1 MKRYKI
7 RKEQLER
14 VVESFVMENNTKK
27 GLNESQLLKEGFS
40 DLVSMMK
47 DAIKKMTK
55 DIQSKME
62 KDPQVKADIQKAAE
76 SMGGMTEDAEGDL
89 QQLDGA
95 EEILAEWLTES
106 KGVLTEGVIGKLV
119 GRLMQALGLGG
130 IALSIP
136 AFISQIP
143 GWSDFQWTTDLHM
156 YTSELCGT
164 YVQYCGALTMLA
176 VGLSIVLAF
185 AGLAKTLKN
194 K

>member
-7 RKEQLER
+7 RKEQLES
-14 VVESFVMENNTKK
+14 VVESFVMENTKK
-27 GLNESQLLKEGFS
+27 GLNESELLKEGFS

-55 DIQSKME
+55 DIQSKMK

-89 QQLDGA
+89 KLKQLDGA
-95 EEILAEWLTES
+95 VELLAEWLTES
-106 KGVLTEGVIGKLV
+106 KGVLTEGVVGKLV

-130 IALSIP
+130 LALSIP

-143 GWSDFQWTTDLHM
+143 GWSDFKWTTDLHM
-156 YTSELCGT
+156 YTTELCGS
-164 YVQYCGALTMLA
+164 YAQYCGALTMLA
-176 VGLSIVLAF
+176 VGLSVFLAI
-185 AGLAKTLKN
+185 AGLAKSMKS
-194 K
+194 